1 MPSGYNNL
9 WDSLNRKAEKNESQP
24 IPEIDSPFSLN
35 KDNIYFGERMC
46 GYVVGRT
53 YFSER
58 IPSKHYYVMGQG
70 YPITNDIIKKLKDKN
85 VFHIVIIEQTKKG
98 IRYWAS
104 TLEKY
109 IKAVLI
115 QHEPFEQQ
123 KCVPLSEMKDI
134 THEVAI
140 SGK

>member
-1 MPSGYNNL
+1 
-9 WDSLNRKAEKNESQP
+9 
-24 IPEIDSPFSLN
+24 
-35 KDNIYFGERMC
+35 
-46 GYVVGRT
+46 
-53 YFSER
+53 
-58 IPSKHYYVMGQG
+58 MGQG